1 MDQCWEVSRG
11 WSLSRKT
18 DRNLSRAMGGGDSL
32 RRFKKAVKQV
42 LKSSDDEITIML
54 EQITSIQATK
64 DAALTGDED
73 IKLLAICKIGEWG
86 KNAFEALDIALN
98 DESAHVRIVAAGMLA
113 YTRRL
118 DAIPILENYAND
130 NTESVRE
137 TVAYSLEWLQKYGE
151 EAPVSSCIPVPTENP
166 SEILLETDAIPLRTT
181 DDVLVINEYTTTSD
195 TLEYGITIKN
205 EGSSPIFEVSVS
217 ILAYPNDC
225 LSPKDSLTQLIEEIQ
240 PDDTG
245 SLIFGFDIQEECIE
259 GEIITSVRLVDDS
272 GEDLAAKAGN
282 VFIRSIYN
290 QFSPLEMSPD
300 DFIRAKVDMEQWNRE
315 HTVSAEA
322 REIFGA
328 LQTIMEK
335 KNLYIFQNEQM
346 ERENTFMG
354 VIAGMAKSNYSESQL
369 AITLTVVGNKGDS
382 ISKLRLDIYSNN
394 NEILHSA
401 ASDLFG
407 TILRDLHILD
417 LNGE

>member
-1 MDQCWEVSRG
+1 
-11 WSLSRKT
+11 LSRKT

-32 RRFKKAVKQV
+32 RRLKKAVKQV

-64 DAALTGDED
+64 DAALTGNED
-73 IKLLAICKIGEWG
+73 IKLLAICKLGEWG

-137 TVAYSLEWLQKYGE
+137 TIAYSLEWLQKYGE
-151 EAPVSSCIPVPTENP
+151 EAPVSPYIPVPTENP
-166 SEILLETDAIPLRTT
+166 SEILLETDAIPLRAT
-181 DDVLVINEYTTTSD
+181 DDVLVINDYTTTPD

-205 EGSSPIFEVSVS
+205 EGDSPIFEVSVS

-225 LSPKDSLTQLIEEIQ
+225 LSPMDSLTQLIEEIQ
-240 PDDTG
+240 PGDTG
-245 SLIFGFDIQEECIE
+245 SLIFGFNIQGECIE

-282 VFIRSIYN
+282 VFIRSIFS
-290 QFSPLEMSPD
+290 QFSPLKRRADE
-300 DFIRAKVDMEQWNRE
+300 FIHMKSDMEQWNRE

-322 REIFGA
+322 RDLYTA
-328 LQTIMEK
+328 LHTIMEN
-335 KNLYIFQNEQM
+335 KNLYIFQNENM
-346 ERENTFMG
+346 ERENIFMG
-354 VIAGMAKSNYSESQL
+354 VIAGMAKSNYSETQL
-369 AITLTVVGNKGDS
+369 AITLTVVGSKGDS
-382 ISKLRLDIYSNN
+382 ISKLRLDIHSNN

-401 ASDLFG
+401 ASDIFG
-407 TILRDLHILD
+407 TILRDLDIVN